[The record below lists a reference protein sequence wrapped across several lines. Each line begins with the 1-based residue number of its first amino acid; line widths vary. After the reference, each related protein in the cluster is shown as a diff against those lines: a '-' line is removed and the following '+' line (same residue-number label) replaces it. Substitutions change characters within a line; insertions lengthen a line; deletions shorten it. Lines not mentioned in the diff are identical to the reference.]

1 MANKKDLS
9 WVTTFSATQKES
21 TQHTTKMKDDYL
33 NRNEILTM
41 NAIPCPPVIGED
53 PSIRFLR

>member
-9 WVTTFSATQKES
+9 WVTTFRASQGET
-21 TQHTTKMKDDYL
+21 TQHTTKLKDDYF

-41 NAIPCPPVIGED
+41 NAIPCPPLIPED
-53 PSIRFLR
+53 PSIIFLR